1 MLRRLFCKESR
12 RKRRG
17 IEGIESEV
25 TMKNRGG
32 VPRGIVFG
40 TCGSRIRLESWAIV
54 LCAALSWLAASAGA
68 QGHAA
73 NNANDDNYTKKIRDF
88 TTDTQ
93 FLPDLV
99 DHLPASDTVPSPDK
113 ILGHIVGA
121 PDILD
126 YSKDIYRY
134 YDELAKAT
142 PRVKVFRVGQTEE
155 GRDFVLVAVSDDAN
169 IAQLEHFRE
178 ITGKLS
184 DPRKI
189 NDAGAQQLISS
200 GKPFYWASGSIHS
213 PESGS
218 PEMLMELAYRL
229 AVEDTPLIQ
238 HIRKNT
244 IFLITPIVEVDGHD
258 RMVDWANYKK
268 ANPDKPLPDLVYWG
282 HYVAHDNNRDS
293 IAMGLK
299 LSQTMMQN
307 FLHWHPQVLHDL
319 HESIPY
325 LYVSTGTGPYN
336 AWLDPIVVNEWQRM
350 AYYEVEQLTQRGV
363 PGVWTHGFY
372 DGWAPNYMFY
382 VANGHNSIGR
392 FYETFGNLF
401 PETEERTL
409 PPSST
414 SRAWYRP
421 NPPLAKVKWSL
432 RNNINMQQ
440 SGLLMA
446 LDYMSQRP
454 QEFLNNFYLKSKRSI
469 AKATT
474 EGPAAWAILNDG
486 RRPALAAQL
495 ASLLQKQGAEV
506 HKLEQELEVKVTPTT
521 PPEAENEAKPDDQ
534 AKGGTPNKPD
544 KTEKSDKTDKAK
556 DDSAAKKAEPTTVK
570 LPLGSYILRMDQPYS
585 RIVDMLL
592 DTQYYSTADPRPY
605 DDTGWTLGP
614 LRNVKTVRVTD
625 AAILKAPMT
634 LIGDSARNPGA
645 GLAAPHAAKGK
656 SPTVKSYLIQANA
669 EPGLAAL
676 RFRLKDAKIFVA
688 EEGFETE
695 GKKFGPGSFLLPAEG
710 NAADIDSKLKQSAQE
725 LGLEVVSA
733 AAEPSVTRHELAV
746 PRIALVHNWTDTQNE
761 GWFRLAL
768 EETGVPY
775 TYISDA
781 VVRTTPDLREKFDV
795 ILFPPTFSDLPEI
808 LNGFPKRSLPDGSDS
823 GAIPWQKSATTPNWG
838 GLDESP
844 DIRGGLGFEGVA
856 HLKKFVEAGGLFI
869 PVSSSTHVPIDLG
882 LTDTVSIVRTP
893 KLQARGSILRANV
906 EDSGSPITYGY
917 DDSVG
922 VYFSQAPVFKVAL
935 PGAEGFGRGRDEEA
949 RPSGRGSSTD
959 PDIPQGRPWK
969 APEPKPHRK
978 QAEQELYV
986 DPQNRAFFSGV
997 IPPISLYPR
1006 VVLRFAAEKDLWI
1019 SGMLDGASELAN
1031 APAIVDVP
1039 LGRGHI
1045 VLFANNPMW
1054 RQETQ
1059 GDFMLLLN
1067 AALNFDHLN
1076 AGRKVPASSPQ
1087 K

>member
-1 MLRRLFCKESR
+1 MKECGKERRQFLREHRLKCFAIALY
-12 RKRRG
+12 G
-17 IEGIESEV
+17 ALTWMAVV
-25 TMKNRGG
+25 T
-32 VPRGIVFG
+32 
-40 TCGSRIRLESWAIV
+40 
-54 LCAALSWLAASAGA
+54 SA
-68 QGHAA
+68 QSHAA
-73 NNANDDNYTKKIRDF
+73 NNEEYSKKIHEY
-88 TTDTQ
+88 TTEPQ
-93 FLPDLV
+93 FLTDLV
-99 DHLPASDTVPSPDK
+99 DHLPASDAVPTPDK

-134 YDELAKAT
+134 YDELAKTT

-155 GRDFVLVAVSDDAN
+155 GRDFMLVAVSDETN
-169 IAQLEHFRE
+169 IAQLEHLRE

-189 NDAGAQQLISS
+189 SDAEAQQLISS

-238 HIRKNT
+238 SIRKNT
-244 IFLITPIVEVDGHD
+244 VFLITPIVEVDGHD

-268 ANPDKPLPDLVYWG
+268 ANPDKPLPGLIYWG

-299 LSQTMMQN
+299 LSQVMMQN

-319 HESIPY
+319 HESVPY

-350 AYYEVEQLTQRGV
+350 AYYEVEQLTRRGV

-409 PPSST
+409 PTSAT

-421 NPPLAKVKWSL
+421 NPPLTKVKWSL
-432 RNNINMQQ
+432 RNNINLQE

-446 LDYMSQRP
+446 LDYMSQHP
-454 QEFLNNFYLKSKRSI
+454 QEFLGNFCLKSKRSI

-495 ASLLQKQGAEV
+495 ANLLQKQGAEV

-521 PPEAENEAKPDDQ
+521 PQEAEEEAKPGDRPKNEAADH
-534 AKGGTPNKPD
+534 
-544 KTEKSDKTDKAK
+544 SDKAP
-556 DDSAAKKAEPTTVK
+556 KKKEDTAVKKTEPTTVK

-592 DTQYYSTADPRPY
+592 DTQYYSIADPPPY

-614 LRNVKTVRVTD
+614 LRNVKTVRITD
-625 AAILKAPMT
+625 PAILKAPMT
-634 LIGDSARNPGA
+634 LIRDPARNAGA
-645 GLAAPHAAKGK
+645 GLAPPHAIKGK
-656 SPTVKSYLIQANA
+656 ASGVKSYVIQANA
-669 EPGLAAL
+669 EPGLATL
-676 RFRLKDAKIFVA
+676 RFRLKDAKIFAA
-688 EEGFETE
+688 EEGFEAE
-695 GKKFGPGSFLLPAEG
+695 GKKFWAGSFILPAEG
-710 NAADIDSKLKQSAQE
+710 NAADIDLKLKQSGQE
-725 LGLEVVSA
+725 LGLEVISA
-733 AAEPSVTRHELAV
+733 ASDPSVARHEVAV
-746 PRIALVHNWTDTQNE
+746 PRIALMHTWTDTQNE

-768 EETGVPY
+768 EEIGVPY

-781 VVRTTPDLREKFDV
+781 IVRTTPDLRNKYDV
-795 ILFPPTFSDLPEI
+795 ILFPPTFSELAEI
-808 LNGFPKRSLPDGSDS
+808 LNGFPRRTLPDGSES

-838 GLDESP
+838 GIDESP
-844 DIRGGLGFEGVA
+844 DIRGGLGLEGVA
-856 HLKKFVEAGGLFI
+856 HLKKFVEAGGLFV
-869 PVSSSTHVPIDLG
+869 PVGASTHVPIDLG
-882 LTDTVSIVRTP
+882 LTDTVSIVKTQ
-893 KLQARGSILRANV
+893 KLQVSGSVLRANM
-906 EDSGSPITYGY
+906 EDAGSPIAYGY

-922 VYFSQAPVFKVAL
+922 VYFNQAPVFKVAL
-935 PGAEGFGRGRDEEA
+935 PGAEAFGARDGEA

-969 APEPKPHRK
+969 AAEPRPHRRR
-978 QAEQELYV
+978 AEQELYV
-986 DPQNRAFFSGV
+986 DPQNEAFFSGV
-997 IPPISLYPR
+997 IPPASLYPR
-1006 VVLRFAAEKDLWI
+1006 VVLRFATEKDLWI
-1019 SGMLDGASELAN
+1019 SGMLEGAGELAN

-1039 LGRGHI
+1039 LGRGHV

-1059 GDFMLLLN
+1059 GNFMLLLN

-1076 AGRKVPASSPQ
+1076 AGRRLPASSPE